1 MYLKDFKSWVFLMF
15 ILFSINSYSQSP
27 EKFTY
32 QSIVRNA
39 DGLVLKSSDIGIRIS
54 VLKNSNNG
62 VSVYT
67 ESHTTSSN
75 KNGLVTLLIGEG
87 TSSDSFSAIDWST
100 GQYYLKVELDPMG
113 GIDYSIEQSSQLL
126 SVPYALYSSRSSNI
140 DLTKD
145 VKGILPV
152 LEGGTGSTT
161 APMIALVT
169 ANNAQMARDILGV
182 DAAGTGG
189 SNVVLTDVK
198 DNYLTI
204 SDSSVNASDQ
214 EITAGIV
221 PVTLGGTGSATA
233 PMVGVI
239 TAADAAAARTA
250 IGAGT
255 IATQNKDAVDVDGG
269 VIDGTVIGRNAPS
282 TGVFTSVNSGLIQ
295 SVGDTDIIIKTGNDT
310 TGNITLANGADGKI
324 LISPNGTGSV
334 VIDDLTFPSADGS
347 ANQILKTDGSGI
359 LSWTDNLFYVVK
371 LDSLSKL
378 SVADGNIIVGDG
390 TNFVVESGATA
401 RTSLG
406 LGSVATQNKDAVDV
420 DGGAIDGTVIGA
432 SAPSTGIFTSVNS
445 GLIQSVGDTDII
457 IKTGNDTTGNITLA
471 NGADGKILISPNGT
485 GSVVIDDLTF
495 PSADG
500 SANQILKTD
509 GSGVLS
515 WIDNLDY
522 NVKLDSLSK
531 LSVAD
536 GNIIVG
542 DGTNFVVES
551 GATARTS
558 LGLGSVATQNKDA
571 VDVDGGAIDGTV
583 IGASAPSTGIFTSV
597 NSGLIQSVG
606 DTDIIIKTGND
617 TTGNITLANGA
628 DGKILISPN
637 GTGSVVIDDLTF
649 PSADGSA
656 NQILKTD
663 GSGVLSWIDN
673 LDYNVKLDSLSKL
686 SVADGNIIVGDGTN
700 FVVESGATARTSL
713 GLGSVATQNKDAVD
727 VDGGAIDGTVIG
739 ASAPSTGI
747 FTSVNSGLIQS
758 VGDTDIIIKTG
769 NVTTGDLTISDGA
782 NGNINITPN
791 GTGKVIAKNTD
802 LTGTTSF
809 AGTALTISAA
819 ELNMLDGDNSPA
831 DITLANADRIIVNDD
846 GIMKQVAIPS
856 IGAFLTSLVNI
867 DVLTDA
873 KSDGTNFTD
882 GLSIGHPMTAS
893 TLNDAIGNIAVGLTA
908 LDALT
913 EGDYNVAV
921 GDDALTANTTGNENT
936 AIGAYALTSNVD
948 GFSNTAVG
956 VEALEANV
964 SGDLNTAIG
973 LEALEAN
980 VSGNNNTAIGS
991 DALKLN
997 VDGEFN
1003 VAVGSKSLADNTTT
1017 GNTAIGFESS
1027 NKNVGGASNTAVGF
1041 RSSKFN
1047 VTGSNNTAI
1056 GVRSILGVSTNSNSG
1071 NTAVGYES
1079 GKNITTGSDNVM
1091 VGLSAGNNIT
1101 TGNQNVFIGK
1111 TARASGAGIDNEIV
1125 IGSGTTGLGTNKA
1138 VIGNASITDVYMSQD
1153 SGATVY
1159 ASGMAVVDESDLTIG
1174 NVAGDLY
1181 LKVSPSATVG
1191 NEDIRIVNNV
1201 GTAEASVQVTSIAG
1215 GIDMDAAAAKDINIA
1230 GGQVALVSKDEG
1242 NSAISLLTN
1251 VGTSETITI
1260 TNTQGTGASAVNITS
1275 SAGGVAINSSST
1287 TVSGALSVAG
1297 NLSSTSGNIAGFDAT
1312 LNAVTS
1318 FSSNNYTLV
1327 ASDNGKVITLDNGT
1341 TASTLTIPTGL
1352 GDGFNCLIVQ
1362 KANHD
1367 TTITAGSGVTLF
1379 NRSTQVITA
1388 GRYAIVT
1395 LVNIGSENYIL
1406 SGDTK

>member
-1 MYLKDFKSWVFLMF
+1 M
-15 ILFSINSYSQSP
+15 
-27 EKFTY
+27 
-32 QSIVRNA
+32 RNA
-39 DGLVLKSSDIGIRIS
+39 DGLVLKSSDLGIRIS
-54 VLKNSNNG
+54 VLKNSKEG
-62 VSVYT
+62 ISIYT

-100 GQYYLKVELDPMG
+100 GQYFLKVELDPMG

-152 LEGGTGSTT
+152 LEGGTGSAT

-182 DAAGTGG
+182 DAAGTSG
-189 SNVVLTDVK
+189 SNVVLTDVT

-204 SDSSVNASDQ
+204 SDSPTNASNQ
-214 EITAGIV
+214 EITSGTV
-221 PVTLGGTGSATA
+221 PVTLGGTGSTTA
-233 PMVGVI
+233 PMVGLI

-269 VIDGTVIGRNAPS
+269 AIDGTVIGLNAPS

-295 SVGDTDIIIKTGNDT
+295 SVGDTDIIIKTGNNT
-310 TGNITLANGADGKI
+310 TGNITIANGADGKI

-334 VIDDLTFPSADGS
+334 VIDDLTFPSADGTE
-347 ANQILKTDGSGI
+347 NQILQTDGSGN
-359 LSWTDNLFYVVK
+359 LSFVNQVDSSTAVTLATVTDNYLTISGQEITAGTVPI
-371 LDSLSKL
+371 SLGGTGS
-378 SVADGNIIVGDG
+378 STAPMVGVITAVD
-390 TNFVVESGATA
+390 AAAA
-401 RTSLG
+401 RTALG
-406 LGSVATQNKDAVDV
+406 LGTIATQNKDAVDV
-420 DGGAIDGTVIGA
+420 DGGSIDGTVIGA
-432 SAPSTGIFTSVNS
+432 SAPSTGV
-445 GLIQSVGDTDII
+445 
-457 IKTGNDTTGNITLA
+457 
-471 NGADGKILISPNGT
+471 
-485 GSVVIDDLTF
+485 
-495 PSADG
+495 
-500 SANQILKTD
+500 
-509 GSGVLS
+509 
-515 WIDNLDY
+515 
-522 NVKLDSLSK
+522 
-531 LSVAD
+531 
-536 GNIIVG
+536 
-542 DGTNFVVES
+542 
-551 GATARTS
+551 
-558 LGLGSVATQNKDA
+558 
-571 VDVDGGAIDGTV
+571 
-583 IGASAPSTGIFTSV
+583 
-597 NSGLIQSVG
+597 
-606 DTDIIIKTGND
+606 
-617 TTGNITLANGA
+617 
-628 DGKILISPN
+628 
-637 GTGSVVIDDLTF
+637 
-649 PSADGSA
+649 
-656 NQILKTD
+656 
-663 GSGVLSWIDN
+663 
-673 LDYNVKLDSLSKL
+673 
-686 SVADGNIIVGDGTN
+686 
-700 FVVESGATARTSL
+700 
-713 GLGSVATQNKDAVD
+713 
-727 VDGGAIDGTVIG
+727 
-739 ASAPSTGI
+739 

-802 LTGTTSF
+802 LTGTTSL
-809 AGTALTISAA
+809 AGTALTITAA
-819 ELNMLDGDNSPA
+819 ELNILDGDNSA
-831 DITLANADRIIVNDD
+831 DSVTIAAEDRIIINDD
-846 GIMKQVAIPS
+846 GTMKQITIPAI
-856 IGAFLTSLVNI
+856 GTFLTSSLNLNALL
-867 DVLTDA
+867 DV

-893 TLNDAIGNIAVGLTA
+893 TLNDAIANIAVGLTA

-913 EGDYNVAV
+913 EGDDNVAI
-921 GDDALTANTTGNENT
+921 GDDALTANTTGN
-936 AIGAYALTSNVD
+936 S
-948 GFSNTAVG
+948 
-956 VEALEANV
+956 
-964 SGDLNTAIG
+964 
-973 LEALEAN
+973 
-980 VSGNNNTAIGS
+980 NTAIGS
-991 DALKLN
+991 EALKLN
-997 VDGEFN
+997 VIGEYN
-1003 VAVGSKSLADNTTT
+1003 VAVGSGSLTDNTTT

-1047 VTGSNNTAI
+1047 VTGSNNTAV

-1091 VGLSAGNNIT
+1091 VGLSAGDNIT

-1111 TARASGAGIDNEIV
+1111 NASASGAGIDNEIV

-1230 GGQVALVSKDEG
+1230 GGQVALVSKD
-1242 NSAISLLTN
+1242 NAASAISLTTN

-1367 TTITAGSGVTLF
+1367 TTITPVGGGVTLL
-1379 NRSTQVITA
+1379 NRSTQYITA

-1395 LVNIGSENYIL
+1395 LVNIGSETYIL

>member
-1 MYLKDFKSWVFLMF
+1 M
-15 ILFSINSYSQSP
+15 
-27 EKFTY
+27 
-32 QSIVRNA
+32 
-39 DGLVLKSSDIGIRIS
+39 
-54 VLKNSNNG
+54 
-62 VSVYT
+62 
-67 ESHTTSSN
+67 
-75 KNGLVTLLIGEG
+75 
-87 TSSDSFSAIDWST
+87 
-100 GQYYLKVELDPMG
+100 
-113 GIDYSIEQSSQLL
+113 
-126 SVPYALYSSRSSNI
+126 
-140 DLTKD
+140 
-145 VKGILPV
+145 
-152 LEGGTGSTT
+152 
-161 APMIALVT
+161 
-169 ANNAQMARDILGV
+169 
-182 DAAGTGG
+182 
-189 SNVVLTDVK
+189 
-198 DNYLTI
+198 
-204 SDSSVNASDQ
+204 
-214 EITAGIV
+214 
-221 PVTLGGTGSATA
+221 
-233 PMVGVI
+233 
-239 TAADAAAARTA
+239 
-250 IGAGT
+250 
-255 IATQNKDAVDVDGG
+255 
-269 VIDGTVIGRNAPS
+269 
-282 TGVFTSVNSGLIQ
+282 
-295 SVGDTDIIIKTGNDT
+295 
-310 TGNITLANGADGKI
+310 
-324 LISPNGTGSV
+324 
-334 VIDDLTFPSADGS
+334 IDDLTFPSADGS
-347 ANQILKTDGSGI
+347 ANQILKTDGSGV
-359 LSWTDNLFYVVK
+359 LSWTDNLVYVVK

-432 SAPSTGIFTSVNS
+432 NAPSTGIFTSVNS

-495 PSADG
+495 PSSDG

-509 GSGVLS
+509 GSGNLS
-515 WIDNLDY
+515 FIDQVDISTAVTLAEVTDNYLSISGQEITAGI
-522 NVKLDSLSK
+522 VPISL
-531 LSVAD
+531 
-536 GNIIVG
+536 G
-542 DGTNFVVES
+542 GTGS
-551 GATARTS
+551 ATAPMVGVITAADAAAARTA
-558 LGLGSVATQNKDA
+558 LGLGTIATQNNDA

-583 IGASAPSTGIFTSV
+583 IGA
-597 NSGLIQSVG
+597 N
-606 DTDIIIKTGND
+606 
-617 TTGNITLANGA
+617 
-628 DGKILISPN
+628 
-637 GTGSVVIDDLTF
+637 
-649 PSADGSA
+649 
-656 NQILKTD
+656 
-663 GSGVLSWIDN
+663 
-673 LDYNVKLDSLSKL
+673 
-686 SVADGNIIVGDGTN
+686 
-700 FVVESGATARTSL
+700 
-713 GLGSVATQNKDAVD
+713 
-727 VDGGAIDGTVIG
+727 
-739 ASAPSTGI
+739 APSTGI

-1047 VTGSNNTAI
+1047 VTGSNNTAV

-1111 TARASGAGIDNEIV
+1111 TASASGAGIDNEIV

-1201 GTAEASVQVTSIAG
+1201 GTDEASVQVTSIAGGIDIDAAAAKDINIAGGQVALVSKDEGTSAISLLTNVGTSETITITNTQGTGASAVNITSSAG

-1242 NSAISLLTN
+1242 TSAISLLTN

-1327 ASDNGKVITLDNGT
+1327 ASDNGKVITIDNGT

-1367 TTITAGSGVTLF
+1367 TTITAGVGVTLL
-1379 NRSTQVITA
+1379 NRSTQYITA

>member
-1 MYLKDFKSWVFLMF
+1 MF
-15 ILFSINSYSQSP
+15 ILFSINNYSQSP

-269 VIDGTVIGRNAPS
+269 VIDGTVIGLNAPS

-334 VIDDLTFPSADGS
+334 VIDDLTFPSEDGS
-347 ANQILKTDGSGI
+347 ANQILKTDGSGN
-359 LSWTDNLFYVVK
+359 LSFIDQVDISTAVTLAEVTDNYLTISGQEITAGIVPI
-371 LDSLSKL
+371 SL
-378 SVADGNIIVGDG
+378 GG
-390 TNFVVESGATA
+390 TGSATA
-401 RTSLG
+401 PMVGVITAADAAAARTALG
-406 LGSVATQNKDAVDV
+406 LGTIATQNNDAVDV

-432 SAPSTGIFTSVNS
+432 NAPSTGIFTSVNS

-457 IKTGNDTTGNITLA
+457 IKTGNI
-471 NGADGKILISPNGT
+471 
-485 GSVVIDDLTF
+485 
-495 PSADG
+495 
-500 SANQILKTD
+500 
-509 GSGVLS
+509 
-515 WIDNLDY
+515 
-522 NVKLDSLSK
+522 
-531 LSVAD
+531 
-536 GNIIVG
+536 
-542 DGTNFVVES
+542 
-551 GATARTS
+551 
-558 LGLGSVATQNKDA
+558 
-571 VDVDGGAIDGTV
+571 
-583 IGASAPSTGIFTSV
+583 
-597 NSGLIQSVG
+597 
-606 DTDIIIKTGND
+606 
-617 TTGNITLANGA
+617 
-628 DGKILISPN
+628 
-637 GTGSVVIDDLTF
+637 
-649 PSADGSA
+649 
-656 NQILKTD
+656 
-663 GSGVLSWIDN
+663 
-673 LDYNVKLDSLSKL
+673 
-686 SVADGNIIVGDGTN
+686 
-700 FVVESGATARTSL
+700 
-713 GLGSVATQNKDAVD
+713 
-727 VDGGAIDGTVIG
+727 
-739 ASAPSTGI
+739 
-747 FTSVNSGLIQS
+747 
-758 VGDTDIIIKTG
+758 
-769 NVTTGDLTISDGA
+769 TTGDLTISDGA

-802 LTGTTSF
+802 LAGTTSF

-831 DITLANADRIIVNDD
+831 DITLANTDRIIVNDD

-956 VEALEANV
+956 VEALKANV

-1111 TARASGAGIDNEIV
+1111 TASASGAGIDNEIV

-1242 NSAISLLTN
+1242 TSAISLLTN

-1287 TVSGALSVAG
+1287 SVSGALSVAG
-1297 NLSSTSGNIAGFDAT
+1297 NLSSSSGNIAGFDAT

-1327 ASDNGKVITLDNGT
+1327 GSDNGKVITLDNGT

-1367 TTITAGSGVTLF
+1367 TTITPGSGVTLL
-1379 NRSTQVITA
+1379 NRSTQFKTA

-1406 SGDTK
+1406 SGDTKE

>member
-1 MYLKDFKSWVFLMF
+1 MYLKGFKSWIFLMF

-269 VIDGTVIGRNAPS
+269 VIDGTVIGLNAPS

-295 SVGDTDIIIKTGNDT
+295 SVGDTDIIIKTGN
-310 TGNITLANGADGKI
+310 I
-324 LISPNGTGSV
+324 
-334 VIDDLTFPSADGS
+334 
-347 ANQILKTDGSGI
+347 
-359 LSWTDNLFYVVK
+359 
-371 LDSLSKL
+371 
-378 SVADGNIIVGDG
+378 
-390 TNFVVESGATA
+390 
-401 RTSLG
+401 
-406 LGSVATQNKDAVDV
+406 
-420 DGGAIDGTVIGA
+420 
-432 SAPSTGIFTSVNS
+432 
-445 GLIQSVGDTDII
+445 
-457 IKTGNDTTGNITLA
+457 
-471 NGADGKILISPNGT
+471 
-485 GSVVIDDLTF
+485 
-495 PSADG
+495 
-500 SANQILKTD
+500 
-509 GSGVLS
+509 
-515 WIDNLDY
+515 
-522 NVKLDSLSK
+522 
-531 LSVAD
+531 
-536 GNIIVG
+536 
-542 DGTNFVVES
+542 
-551 GATARTS
+551 
-558 LGLGSVATQNKDA
+558 
-571 VDVDGGAIDGTV
+571 
-583 IGASAPSTGIFTSV
+583 
-597 NSGLIQSVG
+597 
-606 DTDIIIKTGND
+606 
-617 TTGNITLANGA
+617 
-628 DGKILISPN
+628 
-637 GTGSVVIDDLTF
+637 
-649 PSADGSA
+649 
-656 NQILKTD
+656 
-663 GSGVLSWIDN
+663 
-673 LDYNVKLDSLSKL
+673 
-686 SVADGNIIVGDGTN
+686 
-700 FVVESGATARTSL
+700 
-713 GLGSVATQNKDAVD
+713 
-727 VDGGAIDGTVIG
+727 
-739 ASAPSTGI
+739 
-747 FTSVNSGLIQS
+747 
-758 VGDTDIIIKTG
+758 
-769 NVTTGDLTISDGA
+769 TTGDLTISDGA

-1091 VGLSAGNNIT
+1091 VGLSAGDNIT

-1201 GTAEASVQVTSIAG
+1201 GTDEASVQVTSIAG

-1230 GGQVALVSKDEG
+1230 GGQVALVSKDEET
-1242 NSAISLLTN
+1242 SAISLLTN

-1260 TNTQGTGASAVNITS
+1260 TNTKGTGASAVNITS

-1287 TVSGALSVAG
+1287 SVSGALSVAG
-1297 NLSSTSGNIAGFDAT
+1297 NLSSSSGNIAGFDAT

-1327 ASDNGKVITLDNGT
+1327 GSDNGKVITLDNGT

-1367 TTITAGSGVTLF
+1367 TTITPGSGVTLL
-1379 NRSTQVITA
+1379 NRSTQFKTA

-1406 SGDTK
+1406 SGDTKE

>member
-1 MYLKDFKSWVFLMF
+1 MF

-269 VIDGTVIGRNAPS
+269 VIDGTVIGLNAPS

-347 ANQILKTDGSGI
+347 ANQILKTDGSGN
-359 LSWTDNLFYVVK
+359 LSFIDQVDISTAVTLAEVTDNYLTISGQEITAGIVPI
-371 LDSLSKL
+371 SL
-378 SVADGNIIVGDG
+378 GG
-390 TNFVVESGATA
+390 TGSATA
-401 RTSLG
+401 PMVGVITAADAAAARTALG
-406 LGSVATQNKDAVDV
+406 LGTIATQNNDAVDV

-432 SAPSTGIFTSVNS
+432 N
-445 GLIQSVGDTDII
+445 
-457 IKTGNDTTGNITLA
+457 
-471 NGADGKILISPNGT
+471 
-485 GSVVIDDLTF
+485 
-495 PSADG
+495 
-500 SANQILKTD
+500 
-509 GSGVLS
+509 
-515 WIDNLDY
+515 
-522 NVKLDSLSK
+522 
-531 LSVAD
+531 
-536 GNIIVG
+536 
-542 DGTNFVVES
+542 
-551 GATARTS
+551 
-558 LGLGSVATQNKDA
+558 
-571 VDVDGGAIDGTV
+571 
-583 IGASAPSTGIFTSV
+583 
-597 NSGLIQSVG
+597 
-606 DTDIIIKTGND
+606 
-617 TTGNITLANGA
+617 
-628 DGKILISPN
+628 
-637 GTGSVVIDDLTF
+637 
-649 PSADGSA
+649 
-656 NQILKTD
+656 
-663 GSGVLSWIDN
+663 
-673 LDYNVKLDSLSKL
+673 
-686 SVADGNIIVGDGTN
+686 
-700 FVVESGATARTSL
+700 
-713 GLGSVATQNKDAVD
+713 
-727 VDGGAIDGTVIG
+727 
-739 ASAPSTGI
+739 APSTGI

-1111 TARASGAGIDNEIV
+1111 TASASGAGIDNEIV

-1201 GTAEASVQVTSIAG
+1201 GTDEASVQVTSIAG

-1379 NRSTQVITA
+1379 NRSSEVITA

-1395 LVNIGSENYIL
+1395 LVNIGSELYIL